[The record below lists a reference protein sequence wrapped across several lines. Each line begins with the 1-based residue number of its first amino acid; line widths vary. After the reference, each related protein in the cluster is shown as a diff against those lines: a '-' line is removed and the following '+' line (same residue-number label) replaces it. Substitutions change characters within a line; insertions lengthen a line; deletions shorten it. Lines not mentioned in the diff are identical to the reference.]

1 MIDTL
6 FDYFY
11 ATIFQSMRIHYEI
24 ARRYRARRRAKFEN
38 RLEREVL
45 VEKMI

>member
-24 ARRYRARRRAKFEN
+24 ARYYRARRRAKFEN
-38 RLEREVL
+38 RPEREVL